1 MYQERVTLYLDLIME
16 HKMAETENE
25 TDRSVEIK
33 DMLDNII
40 AGNNAD
46 AQQQFND
53 QMASRTNDVLDTL
66 KQDKAA
72 DVFKQSVDP
81 DMEPQGVS
89 LDDALVDIDQTTGR
103 PVEGETNGEDI

>member
-1 MYQERVTLYLDLIME
+1 
-16 HKMAETENE
+16 MAETENE

-81 DMEPQGVS
+81 DMEPQGVA
-89 LDDALVDIDQTTGR
+89 LDDALVDIDQTTGM

>member
-1 MYQERVTLYLDLIME
+1 ME
-16 HKMAETENE
+16 HKMAENE

-33 DMLDNII
+33 DMLDSII

-53 QMASRTNDVLDTL
+53 QMASRTGEALDAL
-66 KQDKAA
+66 KQDTAASVFGKA
-72 DVFKQSVDP
+72 VDP
-81 DMEPQGVS
+81 NMEPQGVA
-89 LDDALVDIDQTTGR
+89 LDDALVDIDQTTGM

>member
-1 MYQERVTLYLDLIME
+1 MKYQERVTLYLDLIME
-16 HKMAETENE
+16 HKMAENE